1 VAGTVVSWSITGQAA
16 TLDHFSIFVSQSGDN
31 LLPLKDV
38 PVTTSSMDLAQFNL
52 EPGTYLVYVKAIGK
66 PSLTNKMSTGVQL
79 IVPAH

>member
-1 VAGTVVSWSITGQAA
+1 
-16 TLDHFSIFVSQSGDN
+16 
-31 LLPLKDV
+31 
-38 PVTTSSMDLAQFNL
+38 MDLAQFNL